1 MRISEQ
7 DALALLQSAAQAAKG
22 AYAPYSHF
30 PVGAALLTD
39 RGEVVPGCNVEN
51 ASYGLTLCAE
61 RVALVKAVSEGKR
74 RFTALAVWA
83 DARPYGAV
91 TPCGACRQMLAEFL
105 PADCPVVFSDAATGA
120 VRVLTM
126 GSLLPEAF
134 GLAAGADDNSPD
146 TSNST
151 PGG

>member
-1 MRISEQ
+1 MISEQ
-7 DALALLQSAAQAAKG
+7 DARALLRAAAQAATG

-39 RGEVVPGCNVEN
+39 QGEVVPGCNVEN

-74 RFTALAVWA
+74 RFKALAVWA
-83 DARPYGAV
+83 DARAHGSV

-105 PADCPVVFSDAATGA
+105 AADCPVVFSDATTGT
-120 VRVLTM
+120 VRILTM

-134 GLAAGADDNSPD
+134 GLAADAGDNYPD
-146 TSNST
+146 TSSNT
-151 PGG
+151 LGG